1 MSICPRICATI
12 EARMTSSR
20 LPGKILMEAAGKPML
35 EHMVERLR
43 RVSML
48 EDIII
53 ATTTN
58 AQDDAVIKLAEKL
71 QVRWYRG
78 SEHDV
83 LGRVLAA
90 AKKNEVDIIVET
102 TGDCPLIDPDIVST
116 TIEAFTSSNVD
127 YVSNALEPRTYPV
140 GMDTQVFATS
150 ILADVASK
158 TKDPEDRE
166 HVSLFIYNNPQ
177 IYELKSVRAPNH
189 HLAPQVRLTLDT
201 PEDLK
206 LIRQVFGALYPNNP
220 AFNLADILHFLSNNK
235 VSS

>member
-1 MSICPRICATI
+1 
-12 EARMTSSR
+12 MTSSR

-43 RVSML
+43 RVSLL

-58 AQDDAVIKLAEKL
+58 AQDDPVIKLAEKL
-71 QVRWYRG
+71 RVRWYRG

-90 AKKNEVDIIVET
+90 AKKNQVDIIVET

-116 TIEAFTSSNVD
+116 AIETFASSNVD
-127 YVSNALEPRTYPV
+127 YVSNALEPRSYPT

-150 ILADVASK
+150 ILADVASR
-158 TKDPEDRE
+158 TNCYFRY
-166 HVSLFIYNNPQ
+166 S
-177 IYELKSVRAPNH
+177 RCT
-189 HLAPQVRLTLDT
+189 LA
-201 PEDLK
+201 
-206 LIRQVFGALYPNNP
+206 
-220 AFNLADILHFLSNNK
+220 
-235 VSS
+235 